1 MAPSAAAVWFTVLVM
16 FVLPIMFTVTGEVVK
31 AITPTGYCAQA
42 HGIDYLADV
51 VDGKSWIQNADE
63 LAGKIVLCQRSTATS
78 ASSSVSFA
86 EMNLFVSYAVPTA
99 KALLVMNNM
108 GNSNDGHGLA
118 VMNDGY
124 DTCGQQ
130 GDKWGNALR
139 HPDVY
144 RAGCAPLSSL
154 PYSETRCVDPTLT
167 HCRLH
172 SRPVLPLQCTH
183 PLFCIDSHL
192 SVHCFNL
199 SGAPHLC
206 CPS

>member
-1 MAPSAAAVWFTVLVM
+1 L
-16 FVLPIMFTVTGEVVK
+16 TVTGEVVK

-63 LAGKIVLCQRSTATS
+63 LAGKIVLCQRSSATS

-154 PYSETRCVDPTLT
+154 PYSK
-167 HCRLH
+167 
-172 SRPVLPLQCTH
+172 RPAV
-183 PLFCIDSHL
+183 
-192 SVHCFNL
+192 
-199 SGAPHLC
+199 
-206 CPS
+206 